1 MVAGRSYWI
10 AIWYGILFLGVLGLL
25 SSLYW
30 GRQTRWKN
38 LYELLRAVGTIT
50 VSTGML
56 LLLNG
61 VVSGLGQVLLVL
73 ALKCCVVASVL
84 GRNAATAP
92 PAARDRLDAND
103 DPLAPAGPS

>member
-10 AIWYGILFLGVLGLL
+10 AIWYGILFLGVLGLG

-30 GRQTRWKN
+30 GRQTHWKN
-38 LYELLRAVGTIT
+38 LDELLRAIGTIT

-61 VVSGLGQVLLVL
+61 LFTGLGQVLLLL
-73 ALKCCVVASVL
+73 ALICFIVAFVL
-84 GRNAATAP
+84 GRKLGPAP
-92 PAARDRLDAND
+92 TETDSGD
-103 DPLAPAGPS
+103 DYDDDSRPGA

>member
-10 AIWYGILFLGVLGLL
+10 AIWCGILLIGLLGLL

-38 LYELLRAVGTIT
+38 LDELLRAIGTIT

-56 LLLNG
+56 LLLNAG
-61 VVSGLGQVLLVL
+61 ATAFGQVLLFL
-73 ALKCCVVASVL
+73 SLICFIVAFVL
-84 GRNAATAP
+84 GRKVVP
-92 PAARDRLDAND
+92 PADTEAGDDLDE
-103 DPLAPAGPS
+103 PPPGAGA

>member
-10 AIWYGILFLGVLGLL
+10 AIWYGILFLGMLGLW

-30 GRQTRWKN
+30 GRQTHWKN
-38 LYELLRAVGTIT
+38 VDELLRAIGTIS

-61 VVSGLGQVLLVL
+61 LVTFFGQLLLLV
-73 ALKCCVVASVL
+73 ALICFVVAFIL
-84 GRNAATAP
+84 GRKFSA
-92 PAARDRLDAND
+92 
-103 DPLAPAGPS
+103 APADPSADDYGDDEPGTGA